1 MNNRKIP
8 FNNLPLLPINFNF
21 LNQKI
26 VDQLIRTSNSLSV
39 LSKSLEIIPN
49 HDVFINN
56 LIIDECKSSSEI
68 ENIVTT
74 HDDLYKAIS
83 LNEKTSHQVKEVLNY
98 RSALY
103 KGLELIKSKPL
114 STNVFIEIVQEINQ
128 NQSGIRN
135 TPGTVLKNNSGK
147 VVYTPPEGEKV
158 IRDLLKNLEN
168 YIHAADD
175 LHPLLKIGVIHYQFE
190 AIHPFYDGNGRA
202 GRILN
207 ILYLVDKGLIPS
219 PILYLS
225 RYILDNKTNYYNGFE
240 RIRETNDWENWTIYF
255 LKGIRETS
263 EQVLNRL
270 IKINKYIEKTEIII
284 REALPRK
291 LDIKHMTNILYSQPY
306 CKPKFLIGS
315 MIKDRRTAMKHL
327 NTLTKLG
334 LLRKEKISNEYLYL
348 NLPLVSCLKSENL
361 DFNMKTILNNI

>member
-190 AIHPFYDGNGRA
+190 AIHPFYDGNSRA

-225 RYILDNKTNYYNGFE
+225 RYILDNKTNYYN
-240 RIRETNDWENWTIYF
+240 
-255 LKGIRETS
+255 
-263 EQVLNRL
+263 
-270 IKINKYIEKTEIII
+270 
-284 REALPRK
+284 
-291 LDIKHMTNILYSQPY
+291 
-306 CKPKFLIGS
+306 
-315 MIKDRRTAMKHL
+315 
-327 NTLTKLG
+327 
-334 LLRKEKISNEYLYL
+334 
-348 NLPLVSCLKSENL
+348 
-361 DFNMKTILNNI
+361 